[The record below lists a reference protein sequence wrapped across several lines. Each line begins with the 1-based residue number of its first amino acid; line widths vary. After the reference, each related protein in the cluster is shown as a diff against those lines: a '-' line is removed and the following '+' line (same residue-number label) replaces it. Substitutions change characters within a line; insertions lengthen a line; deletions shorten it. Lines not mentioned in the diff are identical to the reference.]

1 MSLSPNTEFQMGF
14 QSPMQKK
21 QQQQQQQITCLSFLM
36 EVLLVLETE
45 LMTTFL

>member
-1 MSLSPNTEFQMGF
+1 MGL

-21 QQQQQQQITCLSFLM
+21 KQQQQQQITCLSFLM

-45 LMTTFL
+45 LMTTFV

>member
-1 MSLSPNTEFQMGF
+1 MGF

-21 QQQQQQQITCLSFLM
+21 QQQQQQQQITCLSFLM

>member
-1 MSLSPNTEFQMGF
+1 MGF
-14 QSPMQKK
+14 QSPMQKQ

-45 LMTTFL
+45 LMTTFV

>member
-1 MSLSPNTEFQMGF
+1 MGF

>member
-1 MSLSPNTEFQMGF
+1 MGF

-21 QQQQQQQITCLSFLM
+21 KQQQQQQITCLSFLM

>member
-1 MSLSPNTEFQMGF
+1 MGF

-45 LMTTFL
+45 LMTTFV

>member
-1 MSLSPNTEFQMGF
+1 MGF

-21 QQQQQQQITCLSFLM
+21 KQQQQQQQQITCLSFLM